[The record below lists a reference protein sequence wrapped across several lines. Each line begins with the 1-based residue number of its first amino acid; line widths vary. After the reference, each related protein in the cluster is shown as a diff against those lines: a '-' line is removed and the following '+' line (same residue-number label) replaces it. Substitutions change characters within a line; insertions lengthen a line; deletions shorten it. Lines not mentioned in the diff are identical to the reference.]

1 MKYRFIKNHES
12 QFPIEK
18 MCLILKISSSG
29 YYKWKNRGI
38 SERVLKQNM
47 LKQKIKTLYFEFKQ
61 RYGSP
66 RITSELNALG
76 YQISRLTVAKYM
88 KELGLRSK
96 LSKKFKVTTDSKHN
110 YLIVDNV
117 LNRNFMVTQPSK
129 VWVSDITYIQT
140 KEGFLYLTT
149 VIDLFDRKL
158 IGWSLSNTMSTN
170 DTSLAAWRMAIKNRD
185 IKKGLIFHSDQ
196 RVQYATKKFA
206 NTIESYG
213 VIRSMSRKGNCWDN
227 AVAESFFK
235 SLKTELIYR
244 NKLLSKEQM
253 KLEIFEYIEIWYNRK
268 RRHRAL
274 NYKTIEEFN
283 NQNHIYKNV
292 A

>member
-1 MKYRFIKNHES
+1 MKYRFIQNHEYL
-12 QFPIEK
+12 FTIEK
-18 MCLILKISSSG
+18 MCKVLQVSCSG
-29 YYKWKNRGI
+29 YYKWKGKPI
-38 SERVLKQNM
+38 SKRALKKNELKQE
-47 LKQKIKTLYFEFKQ
+47 ITAIYFASKQ

-66 RITSELNALG
+66 RITFELNALG
-76 YQISRLTVAKYM
+76 YKISRISVAKYM

-110 YLIVDNV
+110 YLVVENV
-117 LNRNFMVTQPSK
+117 LDRCFTVGQPSK

-149 VIDLFDRKL
+149 IIDLYDRKM
-158 IGWSLSNTMSTN
+158 IGWSLSNGMSTEE
-170 DTSLAAWRMAIKNRD
+170 TSLAAWKMAIRNRCVQ
-185 IKKGLIFHSDQ
+185 KGLIFHSD
-196 RVQYATKKFA
+196 RGVQYATKKFA

-213 VIRSMSRKGNCWDN
+213 VIRSMSRKGDCWDN

-235 SLKTELIYR
+235 SLKTELIYG
-244 NKLLSKEQM
+244 NKLKTKKQIE
-253 KLEIFEYIEIWYNRK
+253 LEIFEYIEIWYNKK
-268 RRHRAL
+268 RRHGAL

-283 NQNHIYKNV
+283 NQNNFYKIV

>member
-1 MKYRFIKNHES
+1 MKYEFIKNHEYL
-12 QFPIEK
+12 FPIEK
-18 MCLILKISSSG
+18 MCKVLEVGSSG
-29 YYKWKNRGI
+29 YYKWKNKSI
-38 SERVLKQNM
+38 SNRTHRKNEIN
-47 LKQKIKTLYFEFKQ
+47 QKITSIYFASKQ

-66 RITSELNALG
+66 RITIELNALG
-76 YQISRLTVAKYM
+76 YIISRITVAKYM
-88 KELGLRSK
+88 RELGLRSK

-110 YLIVDNV
+110 YLVVENV
-117 LNRNFMVTQPSK
+117 LDRKFIVANPSR

-149 VIDLFDRKL
+149 IIDLYDRKI
-158 IGWSLSNTMSTN
+158 IGWSLSNGMSTEE
-170 DTSLAAWRMAIKNRD
+170 TTLTAWKMAIKNRNCEE
-185 IKKGLIFHSDQ
+185 GLIFHSD
-196 RVQYATKKFA
+196 RGVQYASKKFA

-235 SLKTELIYR
+235 SLKTELIYG
-244 NKLLSKEQM
+244 NKLITKQQM
-253 KLEIFEYIEIWYNRK
+253 ELEIFEYIEIWYNKK
-268 RRHRAL
+268 RRHGAL

-283 NQNHIYKNV
+283 NQNNIYKNV